1 MIDRVLSE
9 QAEGALTAACS
20 AAPPSMQGNLSELA
34 RELPLITARWAARV
48 GTSRAVRYLEN
59 YLPRRVPELGDFDR
73 SDLRRVL
80 IARLALTVPGRLKRE
95 DLPDSILGLIPE
107 RLDLLAA
114 YLSRGSEEPYGPPGD
129 DYLKDLKFVLL
140 LSVPCGSSDLDLAA
154 RVPLSS
160 VIASTFRSGDLS
172 TSFRYLS
179 SRGYGTWLRV
189 HTDSRYLS
197 QFNEVGR
204 ELCYR
209 RVAEIL
215 LRRKHVRGLAGT
227 SWYLDP
233 SLQDISPHL
242 AYLQRNPTRRGAFLL
257 RHGTNPLDIDLAT
270 RTSRTRRRLYE
281 AGEYTPVCYSFVWPR
296 NAILSWAAGQDV

>member
-1 MIDRVLSE
+1 
-9 QAEGALTAACS
+9 
-20 AAPPSMQGNLSELA
+20 
-34 RELPLITARWAARV
+34 
-48 GTSRAVRYLEN
+48 
-59 YLPRRVPELGDFDR
+59 
-73 SDLRRVL
+73 
-80 IARLALTVPGRLKRE
+80 VPGRLERE
-95 DLPDSILGLIPE
+95 DLPDSILRLIPE
-107 RLDLLAA
+107 RLDRLAA
-114 YLSRGSEEPYGPPGD
+114 YLSRGSECAYSPRDD

-172 TSFRYLS
+172 APFRYLS

-197 QFNEVGR
+197 QFNETGR

-209 RVAEIL
+209 RVADLL
-215 LRRKHVRGLAGT
+215 LRRKQVRGLAGT

-233 SLQDISPHL
+233 SLQHISPHL

-257 RHGTNPLDIDLAT
+257 RHGTNPIDIDLAT
-270 RTSRTRRRLYE
+270 RTSKTRRRLYE

-296 NAILSWAAGQDV
+296 KAILSWAAGQGV